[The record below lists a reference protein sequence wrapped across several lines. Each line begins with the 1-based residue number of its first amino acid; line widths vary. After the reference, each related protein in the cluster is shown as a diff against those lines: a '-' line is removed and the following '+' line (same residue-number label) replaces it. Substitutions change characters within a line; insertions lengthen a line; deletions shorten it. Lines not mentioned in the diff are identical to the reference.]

1 MARKSSVKCLEA
13 YFCEVHVS
21 NGKTAKCNDCS
32 PNSHP
37 IFSHCAGI
45 REQGLEQGIKP
56 WEAFNLFAVEGLIVI
71 IYHCDSNLVMAGVPC
86 AGVREL
92 LFVRGDKRF
101 V

>member
-1 MARKSSVKCLEA
+1 M
-13 YFCEVHVS
+13 
-21 NGKTAKCNDCS
+21 CNDCS